1 MADVEV
7 PVLIVGGSLVGM
19 SAALLLGHHG
29 VRSLV
34 IEYHRGTAIHPRAA
48 QCTQRTMEIF
58 RALGIEDIVSVKSEA
73 QFVQDAGVVAVE
85 TLVGGVT
92 ANYIA
97 NLNEGIRDVSPS
109 VRVFLSQDA
118 LEPVLKEHAE
128 KLGADIRFST
138 ECVSID
144 QDADG
149 VTAVIRHRD
158 SGAKQTV
165 RARYAIAADGAHSRV
180 RERLG
185 IRMLGHG
192 SFSNSVTI
200 YFRANLRSILEG
212 KSWAV
217 VYANHPRL
225 RGFFRFEKPFESAFL
240 VVNTLGDAQHPD
252 RDVST
257 GLTDEGI
264 QRLVHTA
271 LGSEDIPVRVDNVM
285 RWQATADTAER
296 MQAGRIFIAGDAA
309 HVMPPTGGFGGNT
322 GIQDVHNLA
331 WKLAL
336 VLQAAAGPKLLSTYE
351 QERRPVGEF
360 TVEQAY
366 TRYVLRT
373 DSALGTKD
381 LQPLVNELNVE
392 KGYVYHSPAVI
403 PETPGDTTRDLSPR
417 ESRARPGTRAPH
429 LWLERD
435 AKRISTIDLYDRHFT
450 LVAGPAGDAWERCA
464 HAAAN
469 EARIELDVHRIG
481 SRGLGDPS
489 GSFAE
494 AHAIQPTGSVLVRPD
509 GFVAW
514 RAKSDA
520 NASSKTLADVLRT
533 VLCRGA

>member
-19 SAALLLGHHG
+19 SAALLLAHHG

-34 IEYHRGTAIHPRAA
+34 VEYHRGTAIHPRAA

-149 VTAVIRHRD
+149 VMAVIRHRD
-158 SGAKQTV
+158 SGATQTV
-165 RARYAIAADGAHSRV
+165 HARYAIAADGAHSRV

-240 VVNTLGDAQHPD
+240 VVNTLGDAHHPD

-264 QRLVHTA
+264 LRLVHTA

-336 VLQAAAGPKLLSTYE
+336 VLQGIAGPKLLATYE
-351 QERRPVGEF
+351 QERRPVAEF

-403 PETPGDTTRDLSPR
+403 PETPGDTTRDMSPR

-450 LVAGPAGDAWERCA
+450 LVAGPAGDAWEGCA
-464 HAAAN
+464 HAAAKQ
-469 EARIELDVHRIG
+469 AHIDLDVHRIG
-481 SRGLGDPS
+481 ARGLSDPS

-494 AHAIQPTGSVLVRPD
+494 AHAIEPTGCVLVRPD

-520 NASSKTLADVLRT
+520 NASIGTLADVLRS
-533 VLCRGA
+533 VLCREA